1 MLDYEHTRFEGGAAG
16 GGDRDDTDAL
26 LLRIALG
33 F

>member
-1 MLDYEHTRFEGGAAG
+1 MITLQSLLLAAG